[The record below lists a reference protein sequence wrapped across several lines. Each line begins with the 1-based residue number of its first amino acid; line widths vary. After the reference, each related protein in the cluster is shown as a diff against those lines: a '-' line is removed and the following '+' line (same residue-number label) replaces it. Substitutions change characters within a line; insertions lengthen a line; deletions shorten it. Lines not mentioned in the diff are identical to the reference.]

1 MMNANEPSTQPSA
14 AKQQRKTWVKPAVQ
28 KIRAGDA
35 EVGTRTTPDG
45 AFTTS

>member
-1 MMNANEPSTQPSA
+1 MTNPNDTSARSTA
-14 AKQQRKTWVKPAVQ
+14 ENQQRKPWVKPALQ

>member
-1 MMNANEPSTQPSA
+1 MTNPKKTSTGPA
-14 AKQQRKTWVKPAVQ
+14 AVNQQRKAWVKPAVQ

-35 EVGTRTTPDG
+35 EVGTRTTADG